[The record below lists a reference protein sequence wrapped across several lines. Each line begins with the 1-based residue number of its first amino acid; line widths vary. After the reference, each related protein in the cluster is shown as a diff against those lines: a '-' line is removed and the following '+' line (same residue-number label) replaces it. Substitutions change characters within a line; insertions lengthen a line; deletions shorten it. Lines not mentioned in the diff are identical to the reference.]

1 MRYETEIF
9 SNLWRPRCVGSRSS
23 SLVAAVSRPGETGER
38 ERVSSWSCRL
48 ENCLKFSSG
57 E

>member
-9 SNLWRPRCVGSRSS
+9 SNLWRPLCVGSRSS

-38 ERVSSWSCRL
+38 ESVSSWSCRL